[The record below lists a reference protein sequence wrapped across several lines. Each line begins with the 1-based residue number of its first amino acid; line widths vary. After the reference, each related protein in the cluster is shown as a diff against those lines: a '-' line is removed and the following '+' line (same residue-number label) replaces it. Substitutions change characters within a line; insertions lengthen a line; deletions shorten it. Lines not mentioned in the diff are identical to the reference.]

1 MLDCYKKQDNSRLT
15 PSLLQTSALSLTPVL
30 PFTRSPRRLPS
41 PGRWPLQSDTSSF
54 CPKSGLKRHNIT
66 PSAGPHW
73 PGYNAPPPPSTSVS
87 TPLSPHFLPNHPI
100 IGRLS
105 LVNVPS
111 HSADEVRPELAAGG
125 GVGRRMERALCGP
138 EMKNNQHTEQSPFE
152 VHSAETLGYFCLFLH
167 RLFGLCICAIS
178 ICHY

>member
-1 MLDCYKKQDNSRLT
+1 MTQSLPT
-15 PSLLQTSALSLTPVL
+15 PSD
-30 PFTRSPRRLPS
+30 SPPS
-41 PGRWPLQSDTSSF
+41 TTYQRILNVSQQEMLAGVRWSVE
-54 CPKSGLKRHNIT
+54 GLKRHNIT
-66 PSAGPHW
+66 PSAGPPW

-125 GVGRRMERALCGP
+125 GVGRRMERGLVWP
-138 EMKNNQHTEQSPFE
+138 RDEKQSA
-152 VHSAETLGYFCLFLH
+152 H
-167 RLFGLCICAIS
+167 
-178 ICHY
+178 

>member
-1 MLDCYKKQDNSRLT
+1 MASKEGFSNVALPDCYKKQDNSSLT

-30 PFTRSPRRLPS
+30 PFTRSPRRPPS
-41 PGRWPLQSDTSSF
+41 PGRWPLQSDTSPF

-66 PSAGPHW
+66 PSAGPLW
-73 PGYNAPPPPSTSVS
+73 PGYNAPLPPPPPSTSVS
-87 TPLSPHFLPNHPI
+87 TPLSSHFLPNHPI
-100 IGRLS
+100 IGCLS

-111 HSADEVRPELAAGG
+111 HSADESFISMARVRPELAAGG

-152 VHSAETLGYFCLFLH
+152 VHSAETLG
-167 RLFGLCICAIS
+167 
-178 ICHY
+178 